1 MNRRSLLCL
10 LAVMLSLI
18 IALGGCASPP
28 QATPA
33 GPAAP
38 NPNPVLTIADVK
50 TAQLSDTF
58 AGRPEPLD
66 AAIAH
71 DRAVIAKILGWLSTA
86 EVVSEGHEPVRDPGS
101 YVLTLRLTNGDAAT
115 VSRARQQEQH
125 VVFDPGDG
133 KLIQLKAP
141 DLAKWLSGVDT
152 ADLKMGALPPPSPS
166 PLREYT
172 PVTLALSDYR
182 DVVRDLTAKPDPA
195 IVTALQ
201 ALGGRV
207 DTGSPL
213 ARAGMHYRLMLKGP
227 NGEEAELSSVG
238 DGLWQGPDGYREGK
252 ALQEAAEH
260 ALPTPERQPGDLEY
274 LLTATAL
281 KVSQEPMTHSPEGWN
296 ERRQWVVRA
305 LRDRGSPT
313 SAAPTDPPPLKLA
326 FTVNGNTEVVEV
338 WDEMFR
344 YAGKV
349 YRAEHILQGLG
360 SILSAG

>member
-1 MNRRSLLCL
+1 
-10 LAVMLSLI
+10 
-18 IALGGCASPP
+18 
-28 QATPA
+28 
-33 GPAAP
+33 
-38 NPNPVLTIADVK
+38 VLTIADVK

-58 AGRPEPLD
+58 AGRSEPLD
-66 AAIAH
+66 PAVAN

-86 EVVSEGHEPVRDPGS
+86 EVVSEAHEPVRDPGS

-115 VSRARQQEQH
+115 VSRARQQDQH

-141 DLAKWLSGVDT
+141 DLAKWLNGLYI
-152 ADLKMGALPPPSPS
+152 ADLKMGPLPPPPPSP
-166 PLREYT
+166 LRAFT
-172 PVTLALSDYR
+172 PVQLALSDYR
-182 DVVRDLTAKPDPA
+182 DVVRDLTANPDPA

-213 ARAGMHYRLMLKGP
+213 ARAGMHYRLTLKGP

-260 ALPTPERQPGDLEY
+260 ALPTPARQPGDLEY
-274 LLTATAL
+274 LLAATEL
-281 KVSQEPMTHSPEGWN
+281 KVSQEPMPDSQEGWN
-296 ERRQWVVRA
+296 DRRQWMVRG
-305 LRDRGSPT
+305 LRDRGVPAA
-313 SAAPTDPPPLKLA
+313 AAPTGAPPMKLL
-326 FTVNGNTEVVEV
+326 FTVNGKSELVEV
-338 WDEMFR
+338 WDEAFQ

-349 YRAEHILQGLG
+349 YRADHILQILG
-360 SILSAG
+360 STLSAG